1 MRDVTGADLGN
12 ESEVA
17 REGRGG
23 LVVSKGIIPVT
34 HEGGSVSRKSPRLS
48 QDKTSGQGW
57 EVKEPQGREEL
68 SSAGMATSS
77 ASKDVTHHAT
87 PQEASSHE
95 TCSHRKRPRD
105 PG

>member
-1 MRDVTGADLGN
+1 MIPGVEGWRLPGVRDVTGADLGN

-48 QDKTSGQGW
+48 QDKL
-57 EVKEPQGREEL
+57 VGRV
-68 SSAGMATSS
+68 G
-77 ASKDVTHHAT
+77 
-87 PQEASSHE
+87 
-95 TCSHRKRPRD
+95 R
-105 PG
+105 